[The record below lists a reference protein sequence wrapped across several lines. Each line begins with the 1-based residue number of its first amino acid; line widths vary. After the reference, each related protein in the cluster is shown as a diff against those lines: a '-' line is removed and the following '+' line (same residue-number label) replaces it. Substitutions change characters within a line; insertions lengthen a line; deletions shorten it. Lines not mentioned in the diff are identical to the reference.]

1 MNFSLSEEHEMIRK
15 LVRDFAKHEVA
26 PTAAERD
33 EQERFNREL
42 FREMANLGLTG
53 IPWPEDYGGIGS
65 DYLAYVIAVEE
76 LSKVCASTG
85 VTLSAHIS
93 LCSWPLF
100 AFGTEEQKTEYL
112 TQLALGEKIGA
123 FALTEARSGSDAG
136 SMKTTAERIGDDY
149 VLNGS
154 KVFITNGGVAD
165 IYIVFAVTDPEKK
178 KKALPLL

>member
-1 MNFSLSEEHEMIRK
+1 MIRK

-33 EQERFNREL
+33 EQERFDREL